1 MTKPPLI
8 SVVVPT
14 YQRREAVLRV
24 LERLSAQTLPA
35 DQFEVLV
42 VIDGSTDG
50 TREAVGSLATPFAQR
65 SIWQENRGRSAAR
78 NTGLRAARGDFVAIL
93 DDDVEPVPGFLSAH
107 LRAHADGRRLGVVGA
122 VHFRLDD
129 ATPPF
134 TRFEGLRFEDFIARL
149 VKRGSL
155 LDWSETYIGAFSA
168 RRTAFLEVGGFEE
181 LFDGYGLEDF
191 EIALRLSRAG
201 LLFELSTEAVA
212 HHRHEKVF
220 RRAAREHESRGRS
233 AVILAKLHP
242 PITAQDFGTRDL
254 SPPSPPRRLVRYA
267 LPRMSASCPYRHSSW
282 PRWAWR
288 SASTSNGST
297 SPMCSRSS
305 TLPPRRPG
313 GLARRQAHRQRAP
326 LVSGLSAVAR
336 VGPMVVE
343 PRFPRAR
350 RGMLV

>member
-50 TREAVGSLATPFAQR
+50 TREAVGSLATPFALR

-155 LDWSETYIGAFSA
+155 LDWSETYIGAFSS

-201 LLFELSTEAVA
+201 LLFKLSTEAVA
-212 HHRHEKVF
+212 HHRHEKVV
-220 RRAAREHESRGRS
+220 RTAEREHESRGRS

-254 SPPSPPRRLVRYA
+254 SPPLPPRRLVRYA
-267 LPRMSASCPYRHSSW
+267 LPRMSRV
-282 PRWAWR
+282 
-288 SASTSNGST
+288 
-297 SPMCSRSS
+297 
-305 TLPPRRPG
+305 LPIPALVVAAV
-313 GLARRQAHRQRAP
+313 GLAERVHFKRLDFADGVGCLCDVRAVQLAGQRSGGSGAGGGARAQAQLHRDGAHP
-326 LVSGLSAVAR
+326 AR
-336 VGPMVVE
+336 P
-343 PRFPRAR
+343 AA
-350 RGMLV
+350 